1 MKNKLLWFCRIFVGV
16 LFIFSGLV
24 KANDPVG
31 FGIKLNEYYEVFAD
45 TWHWSAFFFKS
56 AWLMNSVTWQA
67 AFLTTL
73 EVALGIALLMGIRKN
88 FVSWML
94 LLLIL
99 FFTWLTGFTAVTGT
113 PKDCGCFGDAIPLTA
128 LQSFYKDIVLTIL
141 IVIIFFLRKNIKP
154 AFGPLANASI
164 FILVTG
170 FAIWVNISVI
180 RHDVFIDFRPYAKG
194 KNISEQMAIPPDAE
208 KGLIEMNY
216 IYQNKQSGKEETVAI
231 MSDKPDYSKL
241 GNYSDTTKWKFVN
254 REDKMIEEAFIPEIS
269 DFNVSDES
277 GNNLTEQILAETD
290 YQFMIVAE
298 HLDKTSTE
306 GWKKINNLEM
316 LSEKEGIFTFALVG
330 EGYAEIEKF
339 RHENQLAFPFY
350 PGDAK
355 VCITIARVNPSVIL
369 LKEGTIIDK
378 WSWRDLPSYEEI
390 KAQYFPDRKAKVIK
404 PKTDEM
410 FSVDENVLASIKN
423 SVEPYNEFFLQDE
436 NGNDATQL
444 LIRDTSIAYMII
456 VNELGIDK
464 LTMDKWK
471 ATLNVMNMLSA
482 ADANYFIVSSGD
494 PKILTAMR
502 NASKLNYYYYVSDKD
517 VLSKIIK
524 ENAGLIIIKNGIVTQ
539 KFTEAAWPA
548 DNQFIT
554 N

>member
-1 MKNKLLWFCRIFVGV
+1 MKNKILWFCRIFVGV

-45 TWHWSAFFFKS
+45 TWSWTAFFFKS
-56 AWLMNSVTWQA
+56 AWLMQSVTWQA

-154 AFGPLANASI
+154 AFAPFANACI
-164 FILVTG
+164 FLLVTG
-170 FAIWVNISVI
+170 FAVWVNIRVI

-194 KNISEQMAIPPDAE
+194 KNITEQMAIPDDAE

-216 IYQNKQSGKEETVAI
+216 IYLNKETGKEESVAI

-241 GNYSDTTKWKFVN
+241 GNYADTTKWKFVN
-254 REDKMIEEAFIPEIS
+254 REDNVIEEAFIPEIS

-277 GNNLTEQILAETD
+277 GNNLTEQILQEPD
-290 YQFMIVAE
+290 YQFMIVSE
-298 HLDKTSTE
+298 HFDKTSAE
-306 GWKKINNLEM
+306 GWKKIKELEAAA
-316 LSEKEGIFTFALVG
+316 EKEGLFTFALVG
-330 EGYAEIEKF
+330 EGYNEIEKF

-355 VCITIARVNPSVIL
+355 VCVTIARVNPSVIL
-369 LKEGTIIDK
+369 LKQGTIVDK
-378 WSWRDLPSYEEI
+378 WSWRDLPAYDEI
-390 KAQYFPDRKAKVIK
+390 KGQYFSDRKPKIKK
-404 PKTDEM
+404 PKTDEL
-410 FSVDENVLASIKN
+410 FSADENVLDPIKN
-423 SVEPYNEFFLQDE
+423 SIAPYNEFFMQDI
-436 NGNDATQL
+436 NGADASQT
-444 LIRDTSIAYMII
+444 LITDSSVAYMMII
-456 VNELGIDK
+456 NELGIDK
-464 LTMDKWK
+464 LTMDKWN
-471 ATLNVMNMLSA
+471 ATLEIMKMLDA
-482 ADANYFIVSSGD
+482 AHVNYFVVSSGD
-494 PKILTAMR
+494 PKVLTAMR
-502 NASKLNYYYYVSDKD
+502 TASKLNYNYYVSDKD
-517 VLSKIIK
+517 VLLKIIK
-524 ENAGLIIIKNGIVTQ
+524 ENAGLVIIKNGVVMQ
-539 KFTEAAWPA
+539 KFSEASWPA

>member
-45 TWHWSAFFFKS
+45 TWSWTAFFFKS

-73 EVALGIALLMGIRKN
+73 EVALGIALLLGIRKN
-88 FVSWML
+88 LVSWML

-128 LQSFYKDIVLTIL
+128 LQSFYKDIILTIL

-154 AFGPLANASI
+154 AFGPFANGFI
-164 FILVTG
+164 FLIVTG
-170 FAIWVNISVI
+170 FAIWVNIRVI
-180 RHDVFIDFRPYAKG
+180 RHDVFFDFRPYAKG
-194 KNISEQMAIPPDAE
+194 KNIQEQMVIPPDAD
-208 KGLIEMNY
+208 KGLIEMHY
-216 IYQNKQSGKEETVAI
+216 IYQNKNSGEQETVTI

-241 GNYSDTTKWKFVN
+241 GNYGDTTQWKFVN
-254 REDKMIEEAFIPEIS
+254 REDKVIREAFIPEIS
-269 DFNVSDES
+269 DFNVSDAS
-277 GNNLTEQILAETD
+277 GNNLTEDVLSEPD

-298 HLDKTSTE
+298 HFDNTSVD
-306 GWKKINNLEM
+306 GWKKINDLATIT
-316 LSEKEGIFTFALVG
+316 EKEGITTFALVG
-330 EGYAEIEKF
+330 EGYDEIEAF

-355 VCITIARVNPSVIL
+355 VCITIARVNPSIIL
-369 LKEGTIIDK
+369 LKQGTVIDK
-378 WSWRDLPSYEEI
+378 WGWRDLPAYEEI
-390 KAQYFPDRKAKVIK
+390 KAAYFPNREAKVKK
-404 PKTDEM
+404 PKTDEL
-410 FSVDENVLASIKN
+410 FSVDEHVAEPLKN
-423 SVEPYNEFFLQDE
+423 SEAPYNEFFLQDM
-436 NGNDATQL
+436 NGNDVAST
-444 LIRDTSIAYMII
+444 LINDTTIVYMMI

-464 LTMDKWK
+464 LTMDKWQ
-471 ATLNVMNMLSA
+471 ATLKVMNMLYA
-482 ADANYFIVSSGD
+482 ADVNYFVVSSGD
-494 PKILTAMR
+494 PKVLSAMR
-502 NASKLNYYYYVSDKD
+502 TASKLNYYYYVSDKD
-517 VLSKIIK
+517 VLLKIIK
-524 ENAGLIIIKNGIVTQ
+524 ENAGLVIIKNGVVAM
-539 KFTEAAWPA
+539 KYTEDAWPA
-548 DNQFIT
+548 DNQFLS